1 MFRPFT
7 FIFIVTILTSC
18 QKSANINTVEL
29 SDFREI
35 LTAGNDYILLDVRT
49 PEEFGSGHLEN
60 AVNINY
66 YDQDFANQLANLDA
80 DKKVLLYCKS
90 GSRSGEAAEKLVKA
104 GFEEVI
110 ELKGGMLAW
119 QAAGLPMAGVKDK
132 PKVQFNL
139 ADYQTTVSEGDLVLV
154 DFYADWCGPCRMMD
168 PHIKQIA
175 AELGDKLKVVKIDTD
190 KSLELVQHFQING
203 IPRVRIYH
211 KGANVY
217 DQTGYHDYNQL
228 SGLLGK
234 YL

>member
-7 FIFIVTILTSC
+7 LIFIVTIFISC

-29 SDFREI
+29 SDFQEI
-35 LTAGNDYILLDVRT
+35 LTTGDDFILLDVRT
-49 PEEFGSGHLEN
+49 PEEFSSGHLEN

-66 YDQDFANQLANLDA
+66 YNQDFANQLANLDA

-90 GSRSGEAAEKLVKA
+90 GSRSSGAAEKLVKA
-104 GFEEVI
+104 GFDEVI

-119 QAAGLPMAGVKDK
+119 QASGLPVTGVKNK

-139 ADYQTTVSEGDLVLV
+139 ADYQNTVSDGDLVLV
-154 DFYADWCGPCRMMD
+154 DFYADWCGPCKMMD
-168 PHIKQIA
+168 PHIKQLA

-203 IPRVRIYH
+203 IPRLRIYH

-217 DQTGYHDYNQL
+217 DQTGYHDFQQL
-228 SGLLGK
+228 KTLVSA